1 MNAKTNFIGKI
12 IPKGIDLS
20 AMAPVFIILFLIII
34 YTIFAP
40 YFLTLNNF
48 LNILRQ
54 VSIIGVMAIGV
65 TMVILLGEIDLSIGT
80 VMAFSGMIVGG
91 LSKGTYFDWPSFPV
105 PLAMI
110 ISLAIG
116 AIIGFGSGIA
126 CAKLKIPGFMATLSM
141 QYICSGLM
149 LMLTKARPI
158 GGLPQSLTYWGSG
171 YVFGFFPVIIII
183 FLVVVFIGLFLLKFT
198 VYGRNLYAI
207 GGNIESSRL
216 SGINVVSNKTIA
228 FVICSVLCSLAGILM
243 DGRIGSAQVTAGDT
257 LMMQPIAGAVLGGT
271 SLMGGRGTIPG
282 TVLGVLIMGI
292 LVNGLNLM
300 GVGSDIQRVVT
311 GVVLFGA
318 VTFNIWSGS
327 RQDSSR

>member
-1 MNAKTNFIGKI
+1 
-12 IPKGIDLS
+12 
-20 AMAPVFIILFLIII
+20 MAPVFIILFLILI
-34 YTIFAP
+34 YSIFAP
-40 YFLTLNNF
+40 NFLSLNNF

-65 TMVILLGEIDLSIGT
+65 TAVILLGEIDLSIGT

-91 LSKGTYFDWPSFPV
+91 LSKGTYFGWAPFPV

-110 ISLAIG
+110 ISLVTG
-116 AIIGFGSGIA
+116 AIVGFGSGIA
-126 CAKLKIPGFMATLSM
+126 CAKLRIPGFMATLSM
-141 QYICSGLM
+141 QYVCSGLM

-171 YVFGFFPVIIII
+171 YIFGFFPVIIII
-183 FLVVVFIGLFLLKFT
+183 FLIVVLIGFFLLRFT
-198 VYGRNLYAI
+198 IFGRNLYAI
-207 GGNIESSRL
+207 GGNMESSRL
-216 SGINVVSNKTIA
+216 SGINVVFNKTAA
-228 FVICSVLCSLAGILM
+228 FVICSVLCALAGILM

-271 SLMGGRGTIPG
+271 SLMGGRGTVLG

-311 GVVLFGA
+311 GLVLFGA
-318 VTFNIWSGS
+318 VTFNIWSS
-327 RQDSSR
+327 MKQSAR

>member
-1 MNAKTNFIGKI
+1 MSKLSLKDRF
-12 IPKGIDLS
+12 DLS
-20 AMAPVFIILFLIII
+20 SMAPVFIILFLILV
-34 YTIFAP
+34 YSVFAP
-40 YFLTLNNF
+40 NFLSLNNF

-65 TMVILLGEIDLSIGT
+65 TTVILLGEIDLSIGT

-91 LSKGTYFDWPSFPV
+91 LSKGAYFGWAPFPV

-110 ISLAIG
+110 ISLVIG
-116 AIIGFGSGIA
+116 AIVGFGSGIA
-126 CAKLKIPGFMATLSM
+126 CAKLRIPGFMATLSM
-141 QYICSGLM
+141 QYVCSGLM

-171 YVFGFFPVIIII
+171 YIFGFFPVIIII
-183 FLVVVFIGLFLLKFT
+183 FLIVVLIGFFLFRFT
-198 VYGRNLYAI
+198 IFGRNLYAI
-207 GGNIESSRL
+207 GGNMESSRL
-216 SGINVVSNKTIA
+216 SGINVVFNKTAA
-228 FVICSVLCSLAGILM
+228 FMICSVLCALAGILM

-271 SLMGGRGTIPG
+271 SLMGGRGTVPG

-311 GVVLFGA
+311 GLVLFGA
-318 VTFNIWSGS
+318 VTFNIWSS
-327 RQDSSR
+327 MKQSAR

>member
-1 MNAKTNFIGKI
+1 MSKLSLKDRF
-12 IPKGIDLS
+12 DLS
-20 AMAPVFIILFLIII
+20 SMAPVFIILFLILS
-34 YTIFAP
+34 YSVFAP
-40 YFLTLNNF
+40 NFLSLNNF

-65 TMVILLGEIDLSIGT
+65 TTVILLGEIDLSIGT
-80 VMAFSGMIVGG
+80 VLAFSGMIVGG
-91 LSKGTYFDWPSFPV
+91 LSKGTYFGWDPLPV

-110 ISLAIG
+110 VSLVIG
-116 AIIGFGSGIA
+116 AVIGFGSGIA
-126 CAKLKIPGFMATLSM
+126 CAKLRIPGFMATLSM
-141 QYICSGLM
+141 QYVCSGLM

-171 YVFGFFPVIIII
+171 YIFGFLPVIIII
-183 FLVVVFIGLFLLKFT
+183 FLIVVLIGFFLLRFT
-198 VYGRNLYAI
+198 VFGRNLYAI
-207 GGNIESSRL
+207 GGNMESSRL
-216 SGINVVSNKTIA
+216 SGINVVFNKTAA
-228 FVICSVLCSLAGILM
+228 FIICSVLCALAGILM

-271 SLMGGRGTIPG
+271 SLMGGRGTVLG

-311 GVVLFGA
+311 GLVLFGA
-318 VTFNIWSGS
+318 VTFNIWSS
-327 RQDSSR
+327 MKQSSR

>member
-1 MNAKTNFIGKI
+1 MNAKLFLKNRL
-12 IPKGIDLS
+12 DLS
-20 AMAPVFIILFLIII
+20 AMAPVFIILFLIIF
-34 YTIFAP
+34 YSFFAP
-40 YFLTLNNF
+40 NFLSLNNF

-91 LSKGTYFDWPSFPV
+91 LSKGTYFEWTPFPV
-105 PLAMI
+105 PLAMLI
-110 ISLAIG
+110 ALVIG
-116 AIIGFGSGIA
+116 ALIGLGSGIA
-126 CAKLKIPGFMATLSM
+126 CAKLRIPGFMATLSM

-158 GGLPQSLTYWGSG
+158 GGLPRSLTYWGSG
-171 YVFGFFPVIIII
+171 YIFGFFPVIIVI
-183 FLVVVFIGLFLLKFT
+183 FLAIVLIGFFLLRHT
-198 VYGRNLYAI
+198 VFGRNLYAI
-207 GGNIESSRL
+207 GGNMESSRL
-216 SGINVVSNKTIA
+216 AGINVVVYKTTA
-228 FVICSVLCSLAGILM
+228 FILCSILCSLAGILM

-271 SLMGGRGTIPG
+271 SLMGGRGTVPG

-311 GVVLFGA
+311 GLVLFGA
-318 VTFNIWSGS
+318 VTFNIWSSS
-327 RQDSSR
+327 RQ

>member
-1 MNAKTNFIGKI
+1 MSKLSLKDRF
-12 IPKGIDLS
+12 DLS
-20 AMAPVFIILFLIII
+20 SMAPVFIILFLILS
-34 YTIFAP
+34 YSVFAP
-40 YFLTLNNF
+40 NFLSLNNF

-65 TMVILLGEIDLSIGT
+65 TTVILLGEIDLSIGT

-91 LSKGTYFDWPSFPV
+91 LSKGTYFGWAPFPV

-110 ISLAIG
+110 ISLVIG
-116 AIIGFGSGIA
+116 AVIGFWSGIA
-126 CAKLKIPGFMATLSM
+126 CAKLRIPGFMATLSM
-141 QYICSGLM
+141 QYVCSGLM

-171 YVFGFFPVIIII
+171 YIFGFFPVIIII
-183 FLVVVFIGLFLLKFT
+183 FLIVVLIGFFLLRFT
-198 VYGRNLYAI
+198 IFGRNLYAI
-207 GGNIESSRL
+207 GGNMESSRL
-216 SGINVVSNKTIA
+216 SGINVVFNKTAA
-228 FVICSVLCSLAGILM
+228 FIICSILCALAGILM

-271 SLMGGRGTIPG
+271 SLMGGRGTVLG
-282 TVLGVLIMGI
+282 TVLGVLIIGI

-311 GVVLFGA
+311 GLVLFGA
-318 VTFNIWSGS
+318 VTFNIWSSMKQGS
-327 RQDSSR
+327 R